1 MISQNHMQKI
11 KKILISASIVLM
23 VVVPGI
29 SLAQGAPDSGL
40 VHCGITDKAVL
51 AAHKDYAN
59 PCDFNSLMDLVNTVI
74 NFILFKMVVPIAAIM
89 FAYAGYLL
97 VTAGGET
104 AGART
109 KAKSIFTNAIVGLI
123 IAVAAWLIVSTI
135 LAILGYNGTWIG
147 LKIGL

>member
-1 MISQNHMQKI
+1 MKRTTHF
-11 KKILISASIVLM
+11 LISIAITLAIFLMIVM
-23 VVVPGI
+23 PGI
-29 SLAQGAPDSGL
+29 SLAQTAPSGL
-40 VHCGITDKAVL
+40 VPCNNTPVGTNSDGSVKYDK
-51 AAHKDYAN
+51 
-59 PCDFNSLMDLVNTVI
+59 PCDFNALMALVNTVI

-97 VTAGGET
+97 ITAGGET

-109 KAKSIFTNAIVGLI
+109 KAKSIFTNAIIGLI

-147 LKIGL
+147 LKVGL